1 MKKITEKN
9 TTLTLVPPASTL
21 IGHSTPTSAAAAQ
34 LIGHPIPT
42 PSTPTLEPP
51 FDAVN
56 CPVRQVLDRFGD
68 KWSILVIILLGDR
81 GKLRFNELSNAIG
94 DISQKMLTVTLRS
107 LEADGLVTRK
117 MYPEIPPRVEYD
129 LTGMAQSLLP
139 LIKEMVKWADANFE
153 EIQENRRRHA
163 EKSPTKL

>member
-1 MKKITEKN
+1 MKKNSEKN
-9 TTLTLVPPASTL
+9 TTLATGGLDTTLLPAS
-21 IGHSTPTSAAAAQ
+21 A
-34 LIGHPIPT
+34 
-42 PSTPTLEPP
+42 TPTLNPP
-51 FDAVN
+51 FDSVN

-117 MYPEIPPRVEYD
+117 MYPEIPPRVEYE
-129 LTGMAQSLLP
+129 LTGLAQSLLP
-139 LIKEMVKWADANFE
+139 LIKEMVRWADANIE

-163 EKSPTKL
+163 ERAPAKT